1 MEIAIGQI
9 LLIVPVLAFAGSL
22 AARRKIVETSR

>member
-9 LLIVPVLAFAGSL
+9 LLIVPVPALAGSL